1 MIQDNVSV
9 TQYERIIEFNEEKQ
23 YQIRLCINEFRG
35 IEYIHLRRYYLDF
48 FEEWKPSSEGIS
60 MPLSLENTREL
71 FEGLV
76 EILSLAES
84 KSILEDHFSDTL
96 NLLYQN

>member
-1 MIQDNVSV
+1 MIEDIVSI
-9 TQYERIIEFNEEKQ
+9 TQYERIIEYNEEKQ
-23 YQIRLCINEFRG
+23 YQIRLSINEFRG
-35 IEYIHLRRYYLDF
+35 IEYLHIRRYYLDF
-48 FEEWKPSSEGIS
+48 TEEWKPSSEGIS
-60 MPLSLENTREL
+60 MPLSMTNTREL

-84 KSILEDHFSDTL
+84 KSILEDHFLETL